1 MLPVNG
7 LPCNPLCLFGEFMQD
22 ATSLSIQQAAPEGP
36 LLAYYGDDFTG
47 STDVMEAFTAAGVPT
62 VLFLQTPRPSDLARF
77 AHMRCVG
84 LAGTSRG
91 RDGDWMQAHLPAA
104 FDSLRQLGA
113 PLLQYK
119 VCSTFDSAPHVGS
132 IGRAIDIGTQGL
144 AARWSPT
151 VVGAPRLQRYQLFGQ
166 LFAAFMGQ
174 VYRID
179 RHPSMSRHPV
189 TPMDEAD
196 LRLHLGRQTARR
208 IELIDLVQLT
218 QGQGEQRLADVQ
230 GDDQPVVMLDV
241 ADAASQIEAG
251 RLVWENR
258 GSGLFS
264 ASSSGLQYALVAYW
278 RSLGWL
284 PAEPSLPLA
293 SPASTIAVVSGS
305 CSVMSGAQIEWALHN
320 GFHGER
326 VDVSACLQ
334 ASTRET
340 EIERVVEAALQ
351 AIRRGVSPVVYSA
364 MGPDDPAVLG
374 FETQARTQGLDRA
387 QAADGIGMALA
398 EIMKRLLDGS
408 DLRRIVVAGG
418 DSSGAVAS
426 HLGVQ
431 ALTVAAGLRPGAPL
445 CRAWSDDPR
454 RDGLELVLKGGQMGT
469 PSFYGEVR
477 SGDIPRG

>member
-1 MLPVNG
+1 MMPTTTPAASG
-7 LPCNPLCLFGEFMQD
+7 LPH
-22 ATSLSIQQAAPEGP
+22 GP

-62 VLFLQTPRPSDLARF
+62 VLFLQAPDPSSLARF
-77 AHMRCVG
+77 GHMRCVG

-91 RDGDWMQAHLPAA
+91 RDPAWMRTHLPGA
-104 FDSLRQLGA
+104 FASLRQLGA
-113 PLLQYK
+113 PILHYK

-132 IGRAIDIGTQGL
+132 IGQAIDLGVQGF

-151 VVGAPRLQRYQLFGQ
+151 VVGAPRLQRYQVFGQ
-166 LFAAFMGQ
+166 LFAAFMGE

-196 LRLHLGRQTARR
+196 LRVHLARQTPRR
-208 IELIDLVQLT
+208 IELIDGVQST
-218 QGQGEQRLADVQ
+218 SGQGDARLQQLQ

-241 ADAASQIEAG
+241 MDADSQREAG

-258 GSGLFS
+258 GQGLFS

-278 RSLGWL
+278 RSQGWL
-284 PAEPSLPLA
+284 PEQSALPTA
-293 SPASTIAVVSGS
+293 TPASRIAVVSGS
-305 CSVMSGAQIEWALHN
+305 CSVMSGKQIEWAMAH

-326 VDVSACLQ
+326 LDVAACLEPASRAVEIDRAVQACLQ
-334 ASTRET
+334 ALAQGR
-340 EIERVVEAALQ
+340 
-351 AIRRGVSPVVYSA
+351 SPVVYSA
-364 MGPDDPAVLG
+364 AGPDDAAVTG
-374 FETQARTQGLDRA
+374 FESLVQSRGLDRA
-387 QAADGIGMALA
+387 QAAEAIGDALA
-398 EIMKRLLDGS
+398 EVMKRLLDQS
-408 DLRRIVVAGG
+408 DLRRVVVAGG

-431 ALTVAAGLRPGAPL
+431 ALTVLAGLRPGAPL
-445 CRAWSDDPR
+445 CRAWSADPR

-469 PSFYGEVR
+469 PSFYGEVL
-477 SGDIPRG
+477 SGQVGL